1 MQIKYRVGV
10 MPGPWPACPEGAA
23 FLWRLVE
30 LCETTEIAPLWLSE
44 RLSSPLPVP
53 EPMTTLAAVAARTR
67 RLKFGP
73 SVFITPFR
81 NPVTAARE
89 IAMIDYLS
97 GGRMLPAF
105 GIGVEQE
112 REFQAAGVPF
122 KERGRRTDE
131 ALTIMRRCWSEDQ
144 VTFEGEFWRL
154 DKITVLPRP
163 VQQPLP
169 AWIGGNSEAAMRR
182 AGRLGDGWIPSF
194 IPPDRFAAGVV
205 QTQRFAAQAGRG
217 VPADHFGTLVNFCF
231 ARDRAAAL
239 ALASPFIPRN
249 RVDDATLERWTA
261 VARALLSDGVSP
273 ADVEWRERSDA
284 PPPPA
289 AAKFFRVPPR
299 FLELARQ
306 AARASNPTRWGALYE
321 VLWRIVNERR
331 DLLDDRGDPA
341 VRRLHCLAAQ
351 GPREAEQA
359 ERQEVLRLEAEG

>member
-10 MPGPWPACPEGAA
+10 MPGPWPPGPDGAG
-23 FLWRLVE
+23 FLWQLVD
-30 LCETTEIAPLWLSE
+30 LCETTEIDSLWFSE

-105 GIGVEQE
+105 GVGVEQE
-112 REFQAAGVPF
+112 REIHAPGVPV

-131 ALTIMRRCWSEDQ
+131 ALAIMRRCWSEDE

-154 DKITVLPRP
+154 DKITVLPKP
-163 VQQPLP
+163 VQQPMP

-194 IPPDRFAAGVV
+194 ITPEQFRVGVDKTLAYAAEA
-205 QTQRFAAQAGRG
+205 TRE
-217 VPADHFGTLVNFCF
+217 VPGDHFGVLVNYCL
-231 ARDRAAAL
+231 DDDPAAAR
-239 ALASPFIPRN
+239 ALAMPFIPRG
-249 RVDDATLERWTA
+249 RADAPTLDACTAFGPADLVSERIEEYVRGGGSKFVLRPMCPPERMLDQLERLA
-261 VARALLSDGVSP
+261 
-273 ADVEWRERSDA
+273 ADVI
-284 PPPPA
+284 PA
-289 AAKFFRVPPR
+289 FH
-299 FLELARQ
+299 
-306 AARASNPTRWGALYE
+306 TM
-321 VLWRIVNERR
+321 
-331 DLLDDRGDPA
+331 
-341 VRRLHCLAAQ
+341 
-351 GPREAEQA
+351 
-359 ERQEVLRLEAEG
+359 